1 MTRCGH
7 FLPGFRA
14 SCLTV
19 GVLYPVLA
27 GSLLLRGVEVSM
39 GEFAVPPVVLASPHY
54 HDAIVWVYT
63 HQIVLGLVIGALGL
77 TVTDPRAQRGVA
89 RLLCAVHI
97 LYMWLDVRSSDSALG
112 NGLYKGPGSLI
123 PVFVCLF
130 VIVLFAHLSV
140 CRPERARA
148 APAGS

>member
-1 MTRCGH
+1 MTRCRH

-19 GVLYPVLA
+19 CVLYAALA
-27 GSLLLRGVEVSM
+27 GGLLLRGVAPSM
-39 GEFAVPPVVLASPHY
+39 AEFAVPPAVLASPHY

-63 HQIVLGLVIGALGL
+63 HQIVLGLVIGAIGL
-77 TVTDPRAQRGVA
+77 TVTDPGARRGVA

-97 LYMWLDVRSSDSALG
+97 LYTWLDLRSSDSALG
-112 NGLYKGPGSLI
+112 DGLYKGPGSLI
-123 PVFVCLF
+123 PVLVCLL
-130 VIVLFAHLSV
+130 VTVLFAHLSV
-140 CRPERARA
+140 CRSERARA

>member
-7 FLPGFRA
+7 YLPGFRA

-19 GVLYPVLA
+19 GVLYVVLA
-27 GSLLLRGVEVSM
+27 AGLLLRGVEPSM

-63 HQIVLGLVIGALGL
+63 HQIVLGLVIGAIGL
-77 TVTDPRAQRGVA
+77 TVTDPGSRRGVA
-89 RLLCAVHI
+89 RLLFAVHI
-97 LYMWLDVRSSDSALG
+97 LYTWLDVRSSDSALG

-130 VIVLFAHLSV
+130 VLMLFAHLSV
-140 CRPERARA
+140 CRPERALA

>member
-1 MTRCGH
+1 MARCGH

-19 GVLYPVLA
+19 GVLYPLLA
-27 GSLLLRGVEVSM
+27 GGLLLRGVEASM

-77 TVTDPRAQRGVA
+77 TVTDPAAQRRIA
-89 RLLCAVHI
+89 RLLLAVHI
-97 LYMWLDVRSSDSALG
+97 LYTVLDVRSSDSALG
-112 NGLYKGPGSLI
+112 NGLYEGPGSLI
-123 PVFVCLF
+123 PALVGLF
-130 VIVLFAHLSV
+130 GVVLFAHVSV